1 MDSSTIS
8 GGLEAGG
15 TKFVCAVGSDPDNIV
30 KETRLE
36 TTTPAETLGK
46 VIKFFQPFADSGEI
60 TELGIGCFGPLDLDP
75 DSPSFGFI
83 TATPKPGWSNTDVAG
98 ALAHALHLKVSI
110 DLDVNAAAL
119 GEFRWGASQ
128 GIDSS
133 LYLTVGTGIGGGYI
147 KDGRSLLGMLH
158 PEMGHIFVPHD
169 LNADPFPGNC
179 PFHGDCFEGLA
190 NGPAIERRFNLRGE
204 TIPDD
209 DPFWEIEAGYIA
221 AALSDYILVLSPKR
235 IVLGGGIMQR
245 GFLFPLIR
253 KKVLENLNGYVRSK
267 TLLEDIEHYIVP
279 PGLGGRSGVLGAIA
293 LASKS

>member
-1 MDSSTIS
+1 MTAEKLY

-15 TKFVCAVGSDPDNIV
+15 TKFICAIGDGPQNIV
-30 KETRLE
+30 QEVRID
-36 TTTPAETLGK
+36 TTTPAETLDK
-46 VIKFFQPFADSGEI
+46 VIQFFQPFVDSGRI
-60 TELGIGCFGPLDLDP
+60 KDLGIGCFGPLDLDP
-75 DSPSFGFI
+75 DSSTFGFI
-83 TATPKPGWSNTDVAG
+83 TATPKPHWSNTDVAG
-98 ALAHALHLKVSI
+98 TLKRALKLKVSI

-133 LYLTVGTGIGGGYI
+133 LYLTIGTGIGGGYI
-147 KDGRSLLGMLH
+147 KGGRSLIGMLH
-158 PEMGHIFVPHD
+158 PEMGHIHVPHD
-169 LNADPFPGNC
+169 LKADPFPGNC

-190 NGPAIERRFNLRGE
+190 NGPAIEKRFNLRGE

-221 AALSDYILVLSPKR
+221 AALTDYILVLSPKR
-235 IVLGGGIMQR
+235 IILGGGIMQR
-245 GFLFPLIR
+245 EYLFPSIR
-253 KKVLENLNGYVRSK
+253 EKVLENLNGYVQSR

-293 LASKS
+293 LAQMD